1 MFIDWLSVQVFVRP
15 KPTDM
20 RKQAFGLSL
29 IVTEELEKDPF
40 SGSLFL
46 FCNVRRTILK
56 GLYWEK
62 NGFWL
67 LSKKLEKHR
76 FPWPTDRQGI
86 SEITEEQLRW
96 LFDGIDFWKAH
107 TKLNFSSVS

>member
-1 MFIDWLSVQVFVRP
+1 MFIDWSSVQVFVRP

-29 IVTEELEKDPF
+29 IVTEELGKAPV
-40 SGSLFL
+40 SGSIYV
-46 FCNVRRTILK
+46 FCNKRRTILK

-62 NGFWL
+62 TGFWL

-76 FPWPTDRQGI
+76 FPWPSEGSQA
-86 SEITEEQLRW
+86 SEITQEQLRW
-96 LFDGIDFWKAH
+96 LLDGIDFWKAH
-107 TKLNFSSVS
+107 TEVSYSSVS